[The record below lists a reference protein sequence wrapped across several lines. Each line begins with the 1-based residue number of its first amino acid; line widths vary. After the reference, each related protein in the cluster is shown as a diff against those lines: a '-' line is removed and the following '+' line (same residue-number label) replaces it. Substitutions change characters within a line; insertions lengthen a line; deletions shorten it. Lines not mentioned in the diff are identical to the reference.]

1 MTEHGWTS
9 LSPVRFLLRSRD
21 VFADR
26 VAVTH
31 AGASS
36 TDAEF
41 AMSDEAR

>member
-36 TDAEF
+36 TYAEF